1 MTNKTGKNTFY
12 GWLMLPLLCLVYSIP
27 IGFALYGPPII
38 NKFME
43 DSLQM
48 QRWEVN
54 IGYSIIGIML
64 GLGALFIP
72 WLMNRF
78 GPKTTLAIGAIL
90 TAISS
95 ILMALL
101 GSIMTDFSGQ
111 SLPFVYWLI
120 CVFVGLG
127 ISFGSVVP
135 VQALVLLWFNVHRA
149 LAMGLVL
156 GGGAIGGFIY
166 PQIISYTITAFNN
179 DWRAGWYVIA
189 AACFI
194 GAAVALAAVRN
205 RPEDL
210 GQHPDGISPERPGEH
225 VKHPTHRLIR
235 TYRSPINWSVSAAFR
250 TRAIWQIMVATA
262 VIFFLWQLLVSQTP
276 AHLKDRGFLDTD
288 PLLFMQPA
296 FIYGLIMAFSIVGR
310 LSVSFLGE
318 RIESRYIMSGAALL
332 IVLGGAFFWLSAKDT
347 LWAVYL
353 FALLTGVGFGAVYVS
368 IPLITGNYFGGGS
381 FPQLSRVMNP
391 VNSIF
396 QFSAPAVAGLV
407 YDANHSYGPVILI
420 ACLSGLFGAF
430 LILFCKP
437 PQPDQDK

>member
-1 MTNKTGKNTFY
+1 M
-12 GWLMLPLLCLVYSIP
+12 
-27 IGFALYGPPII
+27 
-38 NKFME
+38 
-43 DSLQM
+43 
-48 QRWEVN
+48 
-54 IGYSIIGIML
+54 
-64 GLGALFIP
+64 
-72 WLMNRF
+72 
-78 GPKTTLAIGAIL
+78 
-90 TAISS
+90 
-95 ILMALL
+95 
-101 GSIMTDFSGQ
+101 
-111 SLPFVYWLI
+111 
-120 CVFVGLG
+120 
-127 ISFGSVVP
+127 
-135 VQALVLLWFNVHRA
+135 
-149 LAMGLVL
+149 
-156 GGGAIGGFIY
+156 
-166 PQIISYTITAFNN
+166 
-179 DWRAGWYVIA
+179 
-189 AACFI
+189 
-194 GAAVALAAVRN
+194 
-205 RPEDL
+205 
-210 GQHPDGISPERPGEH
+210 
-225 VKHPTHRLIR
+225 KHPTHRLIR

-250 TRAIWQIMVATA
+250 THAIWQIMVATA

-332 IVLGGAFFWLSAKDT
+332 IVLGGALFWLSAKDT

-407 YDANHSYGPVILI
+407 YDANRSYGPVILI
-420 ACLSGLFGAF
+420 ACLSGLFGAI